1 MENVSEKLLSIDV
14 GMKNLGFCLFQYD
27 PNSNSKQK
35 SYKILKWDV
44 VNICEEKPILCCHR
58 EKQNQ
63 CTKQAKYTKGGEYF
77 CKKHATTYAIPSS
90 QMDMRKIKKMKLT
103 QLYDFADKHEIDYIK
118 PMLKTKLLENIENH
132 INNTYFQ
139 VVQPVRAA
147 DINLITL
154 GRTLKTK
161 FDLLFACDF
170 IDLNKV
176 IIENQISP
184 LASRMKTLQGMIT
197 QYFIMRCNAN
207 IDFVSSENKLKC
219 DGLSEEV
226 SNANY
231 NERKKLSVKQT
242 KSLLED
248 KQMNEWMSLFEKH
261 KKKDDLADA
270 YLQGMYFLQFKI

>member
-27 PNSNSKQK
+27 PNSNMKQK

-44 VNICEEKPILCCHR
+44 VNICEEKQILCCHQ
-58 EKQNQ
+58 EKQKQ

-118 PMLKTKLLENIENH
+118 PMLKTKLLENIETH

-154 GRTLKTK
+154 LVAGTEPGLQVQ
-161 FDLLFACDF
+161 DLDGNWHNVGCDPGALVINSGDMLQEISGKYFPSTTHRVINPNNKIKNKSRYSMPLF
-170 IDLNKV
+170 LH
-176 IIENQISP
+176 P
-184 LASRMKTLQGMIT
+184 
-197 QYFIMRCNAN
+197 
-207 IDFVSSENKLKC
+207 
-219 DGLSEEV
+219 
-226 SNANY
+226 
-231 NERKKLSVKQT
+231 
-242 KSLLED
+242 
-248 KQMNEWMSLFEKH
+248 
-261 KKKDDLADA
+261 KDDVVLSIRYTARQ
-270 YLQGMYFLQFKI
+270 YLDERLKEIGLKR

>member
-1 MENVSEKLLSIDV
+1 MENSQEKLLSIDV

-27 PNSNSKQK
+27 PKSNTKQK
-35 SYKILKWDV
+35 TYTILKWDV
-44 VNICEEKPILCCHR
+44 VNICEEKPILCCHV
-58 EKQNQ
+58 EKQKQ
-63 CTKQAKYTKGGEYF
+63 CTKLAKYTKGGEYF

-90 QMDMRKIKKMKLT
+90 QMDMRKIKKMKLS
-103 QLYDFADKHEIDYIK
+103 QLYDFADKHEIDYTK
-118 PMLKTKLLENIENH
+118 PMLKTKLLGTIETH

-197 QYFIMRCNAN
+197 QYFIMRCNAF
-207 IDFVSSENKLKC
+207 IEFVSSENKLKC
-219 DGLSEEV
+219 ENISEEV

-231 NERKKLSVKQT
+231 NERKKLSVQQT

-248 KQMNEWMSLFEKH
+248 EQMDEWMALFEKH

-270 YLQGMYFLQFKI
+270 YLQGMYYLQHKM

>member
-1 MENVSEKLLSIDV
+1 MENSQEKLLSIDV

-27 PNSNSKQK
+27 PKSNTKQK
-35 SYKILKWDV
+35 TYTILKWDV
-44 VNICEEKPILCCHR
+44 VNICEEKPILCCHV
-58 EKQNQ
+58 EKQKQ
-63 CTKQAKYTKGGEYF
+63 CTKLAKYTKGGEYF

-90 QMDMRKIKKMKLT
+90 HMDMRKIKKMKLS
-103 QLYDFADKHEIDYIK
+103 QLYDFADKHEIDYTK
-118 PMLKTKLLENIENH
+118 PMLKTKLLGTIETH

-197 QYFIMRCNAN
+197 QYFIMRCNAF
-207 IDFVSSENKLKC
+207 IEFVSSENKLKC
-219 DGLSEEV
+219 ENISEEV

-231 NERKKLSVKQT
+231 NERKKLSVQQT

-248 KQMNEWMSLFEKH
+248 EQMDEWMALFEKH

-270 YLQGMYFLQFKI
+270 YLQGMYYLQHKM

>member
-1 MENVSEKLLSIDV
+1 MENTCEKLLSIDV

-35 SYKILKWDV
+35 SYKLLKWDV
-44 VNICEEKPILCCHR
+44 VNICEENPILCCHQD
-58 EKQNQ
+58 KKKQ

-77 CKKHATTYAIPSS
+77 CKKHATTFAIPSS
-90 QMDMRKIKKMKLT
+90 QMDMRKIKKMKLNN
-103 QLYDFADKHEIDYIK
+103 LYDFADKHEIDYTK
-118 PMLKTKLLENIENH
+118 PMLKTKLLETIETY

-139 VVQPVRAA
+139 IVQPVRAA

-154 GRTLKTK
+154 GRTLKAK

-197 QYFIMRCNAN
+197 QYFIMRCNAY
-207 IDFVSSENKLKC
+207 IEFVSSENKLKYE
-219 DGLSEEV
+219 GLNEEV
-226 SNANY
+226 LNANY
-231 NERKKLSVKQT
+231 NERKKLSVQQT

-248 KQMNEWMSLFEKH
+248 DQMNDWMTLFDKH

-270 YLQGMYFLQFKI
+270 FLQGMYYLQHKL